1 MTRILVATDF
11 STRSDRA
18 IRRASLIAGKTGA
31 SMTLAHVVDADRV
44 DQLID
49 ADRAAA
55 SAVLADTASTL
66 RDIDSIA
73 ADWIVKVDDVH
84 QGILQA
90 GDEMSADL
98 IVIGPHRSRMR
109 DVFVG
114 TTAERVV
121 RQSTRPLLIAVE
133 MPAAHHRKTLLALD
147 FDNASEAA
155 AAKALTMGIFDS
167 TEVVVMHAF
176 DAPGAS
182 MMRRAMENPQAIDQ
196 YVDAEGEHAAAKLRT
211 LLDDLGLPPTCQTV
225 VSMQGSPART
235 ILESAQNVGTDLIVM
250 GTNQRKGF
258 ERALIGSVTADVIR
272 DAHRDILI
280 IPVDEAA

>member
-182 MMRRAMENPQAIDQ
+182 MMRRAMENRQAIDQ